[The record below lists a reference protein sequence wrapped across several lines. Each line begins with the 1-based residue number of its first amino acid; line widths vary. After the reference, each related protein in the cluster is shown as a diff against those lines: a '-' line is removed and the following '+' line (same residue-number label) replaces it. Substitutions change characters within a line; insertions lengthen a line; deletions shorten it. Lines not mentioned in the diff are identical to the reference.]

1 MKVILLEDVK
11 GLGKKGQIAKVSDG
25 YARNLLLPKKLV
37 KEATDANIR
46 ELERQNAV
54 NAARRAEDL
63 ESAQAMAKR
72 LALLKVTIESKSGEG
87 GRLFGSIT
95 SKDIADALEAQHK
108 IEVDKKKF
116 LMDGPIKQAGEH
128 IIEIKLYPEV
138 TAKLRVVVEA

>member
-63 ESAQAMAKR
+63 ESAQEMCIR
-72 LALLKVTIESKSGEG
+72 DRI
-87 GRLFGSIT
+87 
-95 SKDIADALEAQHK
+95 KDIQRDSYNGIGK
-108 IEVDKKKF
+108 
-116 LMDGPIKQAGEH
+116 
-128 IIEIKLYPEV
+128 PEPLKENLSGWWSRRIDETTV
-138 TAKLRVVVEA
+138 LFIV